1 MLSAAPNAAERD
13 AVRNTWANGRKNVFF
28 VVAGPWENIEQE
40 YNHYNDIIWV
50 DTEETYMSERGGLT
64 VKTFAFLGIAHDK
77 IRPLNPHMTHFFKT
91 DVDVYVNLVALEH
104 TLATETNDDSNTQID
119 FWGNCVEHSEPRRW
133 STSKWF
139 VNYDSYPFAYFPPY
153 CNGPGY
159 AVSAKFLDCAV
170 GQGHMSTIRFSPN
183 EDVQVGML
191 AERCNI
197 MFPKKNI
204 ADPRCSLFWDR
215 NVEPTMKNKIYQHD
229 IKTPQEMWDH
239 HKSAK
244 KINHD
249 LYHGH

>member
-40 YNHYNDIIWV
+40 YNHYNDIMWV

-139 VNYDSYPFAYFPPY
+139 VNYDTYPFVYFPPY
-153 CNGPGY
+153 CVGGGY
-159 AVSAKFLDCAV
+159 AVSAKFLDC
-170 GQGHMSTIRFSPN
+170 
-183 EDVQVGML
+183 
-191 AERCNI
+191 
-197 MFPKKNI
+197 I
-204 ADPRCSLFWDR
+204 ADKRCSLEWDR
-215 NVEPTMKNKIYQHD
+215 NVKPTMKGKIYQHD
-229 IKTPQEMWDH
+229 MKTPQEMWDH